1 METDCTIILQLENE
15 RQHFCTVQCLSP
27 SLNMN
32 LKCTFF
38 TRYLKKIFIRSI
50 YFICTGCKGFQ
61 KDYFKILSAFMLIL
75 SCQREIEGI
84 KINQGLQALSSIYY
98 CIISLKEG

>member
-1 METDCTIILQLENE
+1 METDCTI
-15 RQHFCTVQCLSP
+15 T
-27 SLNMN
+27 
-32 LKCTFF
+32 TFLYGAVF
-38 TRYLKKIFIRSI
+38 EPLVEHESQMYVFHTLLKKIFIRSI

-98 CIISLKEG
+98 CIIS